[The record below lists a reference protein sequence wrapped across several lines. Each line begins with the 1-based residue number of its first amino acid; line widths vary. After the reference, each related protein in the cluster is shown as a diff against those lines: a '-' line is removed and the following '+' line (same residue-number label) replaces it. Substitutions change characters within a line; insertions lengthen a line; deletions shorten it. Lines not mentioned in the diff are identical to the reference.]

1 MFIKDYILKSIE
13 TKQKLLAEEK
23 IIENIKEASTEIVN
37 AYIEGKKVLFAGN
50 GGSAADSQHLACE
63 LVSKFYYER
72 KALNA
77 IALTTNTS
85 VLTSIGNDASFE
97 QIFSRQIEAYGNSG
111 DIFIALS
118 TSGNSKNIIWALEQA
133 KKQNLFCIG
142 LTGEK
147 SNKMDELCDIMI
159 KVPSNETPIV
169 QESHIMIGHII
180 CALVEG
186 NLLKN
191 Q

>member
-1 MFIKDYILKSIE
+1 MFVTDYILKSIE
-13 TKQKLLAEEK
+13 TKQKLLANEK
-23 IIENIKEASTEIVN
+23 IIENIKKVSAAMVN
-37 AYIEGKKVLFAGN
+37 AYIDGKKIIFAGN

-63 LVSKFYYER
+63 LVSKFYLER

-77 IALTTNTS
+77 ITLTTNTS
-85 VLTSIGNDASFE
+85 VLTAIGNDYSFD
-97 QIFSRQIEAYGNSG
+97 QVFARQIEAYGNSG
-111 DIFIALS
+111 DIFVALS

-133 KKQNLFCIG
+133 KKQNIVCVG

-159 KVPSNETPIV
+159 KVPSDETPIV

-186 NLLKN
+186 NMQPK
-191 Q
+191 